1 MRVSIITVI
10 CLALALAA
18 PAFARMYKW
27 TDKDGKIHF
36 SDNLNRVPL
45 DQRNKKYI
53 KKMKSSKGAGKSSI
67 QTTRP
72 PAPPARKH
80 LGKTKEGSGS
90 KDTGIDHQRV
100 KDLKRLIQKH

>member
-1 MRVSIITVI
+1 MRIFIITVV

-36 SDNLNRVPL
+36 TDRLNEVPL
-45 DQRNKKYI
+45 DQRNKKHI
-53 KKMKSSKGAGKSSI
+53 KKMQSSKEGKRNI
-67 QTTRP
+67 RTTRP
-72 PAPPARKH
+72 PAPPAPKH
-80 LGKTKEGSGS
+80 LGKKKEGSEN

-100 KDLKRLIQKH
+100 KELKRLIQKH

>member
-1 MRVSIITVI
+1 MRIFIITVV

-36 SDNLNRVPL
+36 SDRLNDVPL
-45 DQRNKKYI
+45 DQRNKKHI
-53 KKMKSSKGAGKSSI
+53 KKMKSSKKGGKSNI
-67 QTTRP
+67 RTTRHP
-72 PAPPARKH
+72 ATPAPKH
-80 LGKTKEGSGS
+80 LGKKKEGSGS

-100 KDLKRLIQKH
+100 NDLKRLIQKH